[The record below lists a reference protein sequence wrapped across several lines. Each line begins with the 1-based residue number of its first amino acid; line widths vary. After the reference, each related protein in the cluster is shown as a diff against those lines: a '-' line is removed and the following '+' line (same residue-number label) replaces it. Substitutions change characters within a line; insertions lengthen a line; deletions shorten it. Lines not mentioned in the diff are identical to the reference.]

1 MSQRDS
7 AETVSD
13 FLDLVL
19 SGQGAEAIERYVAT
33 DLVLENPLPP
43 AIPFGGRF
51 EGPAGAARYL
61 ESLGA
66 TIEIEVFDVVDV
78 IAEGDRVATAGVE
91 TSLVKE
97 TGRRYTM
104 HWAHVLRVRDGQLV
118 EWREYN
124 DSAAM
129 LPAFLP

>member
-1 MSQRDS
+1 MSEQGPADIV
-7 AETVSD
+7 TD
-13 FLDLVL
+13 FLDLIL
-19 SGQGAEAIERYVAT
+19 NGNGAEAIERYVAP

-43 AIPFGGRF
+43 AIPFGGRY
-51 EGPAGAARYL
+51 EGPAGAVRYL
-61 ESLGA
+61 ESLQA
-66 TIEIEVFDVVDV
+66 AIEIEVFDVQDV
-78 IAEGDRVATAGVE
+78 IAQGERVATAGVE

-104 HWAHVLRVRDGQLV
+104 HWAHVLRVRDGRLL

-129 LPAFLP
+129 LPAFQP